1 MELMPAG
8 VGAGAVYSG
17 REHYDSL
24 IISTPPF
31 LSSRPAVAVSAAVHR
46 LGRRVARGM
55 VRKI

>member
-1 MELMPAG
+1 MPAG
-8 VGAGAVYSG
+8 ASAGAVYSG